1 MDTFWSETAP
11 NWIEALSTAAA
22 LLAATAV
29 AVYGWKQY
37 QIDRSREA
45 KSRAF
50 GLSAWWVTL
59 PSATDGKKLWGIVVS
74 NTSDAVFY
82 NVNVVARGARNSAE
96 ETSFVIRTLPPG
108 RCFVE
113 TNWTGHVWQ
122 FPRALGHGEESSPV
136 LGSGSHGIA
145 SFTYTDTATRSWTWT
160 PDNGLRETRPAGK
173 RSR

>member
-1 MDTFWSETAP
+1 MDTFWTEAAP

-22 LLAATAV
+22 LLAAIAV

-37 QIDRSREA
+37 QMDRGREA

-59 PSATDGKKLWGIVVS
+59 PSGVDAKKRWGIVVS

-96 ETSFVIRTLPPG
+96 ETSFDIRTLPPG

-113 TNWTGHVWQ
+113 TSWTGKVWQ
-122 FPRALGHGEESSPV
+122 FARAIGHGEESSPV
-136 LGSGSHGIA
+136 LGSGSHSIA
-145 SFTYTDTATRSWTWT
+145 SLTYTDTATRSWKWT
-160 PDNGLRETRPAGK
+160 PDHGLREVSPAAA